1 MKRCIVL
8 ISILFVFN
16 SCKNTW
22 DGETKEMFHQS
33 CMEDAVT
40 WAPSK
45 DKAKVYCDCVLE
57 KIMAKY
63 PDMNDALEHMDSVIT
78 DPNIR
83 SCRANIQ

>member
-1 MKRCIVL
+1 MKPCIFL
-8 ISILFVFN
+8 IIILFIFS

-22 DGETKEMFHQS
+22 DSEAKDMFHQS

-57 KIMAKY
+57 KVMAKY
-63 PDMNDALEHMDSVIT
+63 PEMNDALEHMDSVIA

-83 SCRANIQ
+83 SCKASIQ